1 MSFLKDHLERIIDT
15 YEGHPPLPG
24 FLRNYFRAY
33 PKLGSR
39 DRRAL
44 SEAAFL
50 YYRCKSFYLD
60 VSSAMEVVTYGYL
73 LCKSTNVFL
82 GKMLQPH
89 LEDKRKDFIEPNI
102 VTSIQSPLSPSI
114 AQQHWLRSMWQQP
127 QLFIR
132 IRKESAHVFALLE
145 QQNIPYVV
153 TTIEGNNEQDC
164 IMLDNGT
171 AIDKLLPEDAYTVQD
186 WASQASMYQLMKV
199 AKQPATV
206 WDVCSGAGGKSI
218 LLKDKLPSFSLLASD
233 IRETIL
239 HNLKMRFRLY
249 GLHKTKTIVV
259 NSADIMAVTAG
270 IGTQK
275 FDLVL
280 CDVPCSGSGTWARTP
295 EQFHFFKDEQLRKF
309 EELQYPIVY
318 NASKHIADGGILA
331 YVTCSIF
338 KQENEDVVD
347 RLLHNTDLELIHQ
360 QVINGIEQKAD
371 CMFIA
376 IFRKALADN

>member
-1 MSFLKDHLERIIDT
+1 MSFLKDHLERIITT
-15 YEGHPPLPG
+15 YEGHPPLAG

-39 DRRAL
+39 DRKAL
-44 SEAAFL
+44 SEASFL
-50 YYRCKSFYLD
+50 YYRCKSFYPE
-60 VSSAMEVVTYGYL
+60 VPSVMEVITNGYL
-73 LCKSTNVFL
+73 LCKSTNAFL
-82 GKMLQPH
+82 GKMLKPY
-89 LEDKRKDFIEPNI
+89 LEDKAQDFTEPGI
-102 VTSIQSPLSPSI
+102 TTSIRSPLSSSI
-114 AQQHWLRSMWQQP
+114 SQQYWLRSMWQQP

-132 IRKESAHVFALLE
+132 IRKEQDRTLALL
-145 QQNIPYVV
+145 QQHNIPYTVAF
-153 TTIEGNNEQDC
+153 IEGNNDRDC

-171 AIDKLLPEDAYTVQD
+171 AIDKLLPEEVYAVQD
-186 WASQASMYQLMKV
+186 WASQASMYQLMAV
-199 AKQPATV
+199 AKNPSTV

-218 LLKDKLPSFSLLASD
+218 LLKDKLPPFNLLASD

-249 GLHKTKTIVV
+249 GLDKTRTIVV
-259 NSADIMAVTAG
+259 NSADANAVAVT
-270 IGTQK
+270 IGSQK

-280 CDVPCSGSGTWARTP
+280 CDVPCSGSGTWSRTP
-295 EQFHFFKDEQLRKF
+295 EQFHFFKDEHLKKF

-318 NASKHIADGGILA
+318 NASKHLANGGILA

-338 KQENEDVVD
+338 KQENEDVVA
-347 RLLHNTDLELIHQ
+347 RLLNNTDLELVQQ

-376 IFRKALADN
+376 VFRKI

>member
-15 YEGHPPLPG
+15 YEGHPPLSG
-24 FLRNYFRAY
+24 FLRSYFRAY

-50 YYRCKSFYLD
+50 YYRCKSFYRN
-60 VSSAMEVVTYGYL
+60 VTSAMEVIAYGYL

-82 GKMLQPH
+82 SKMLQPY
-89 LEDKRKDFIEPNI
+89 LEDKLQNFIEPDI

-114 AQQHWLRSMWQQP
+114 SLQHWLKSMWQQP

-132 IRKESAHVFALLE
+132 IRKDRDHVFALLE
-145 QQNIPYVV
+145 QQNIPYTVIA
-153 TTIEGNNEQDC
+153 IEGNSEQDC
-164 IMLDNGT
+164 TMLDNGT
-171 AIDKLLPEDAYTVQD
+171 AIDKVLPEDVYAVQD
-186 WASQASMYQLMKV
+186 WASQATMYQLMRV
-199 AKQPATV
+199 AKQLSTV

-239 HNLKMRFRLY
+239 HNLKIRFRLY
-249 GLHKTKTIVV
+249 GLHKTKTLVI
-259 NSADIMAVTAG
+259 NSADTEVVEAK
-270 IGTQK
+270 IGSQK

-280 CDVPCSGSGTWARTP
+280 CDVPCSGSGTWSRTP
-295 EQFHFFKDEQLRKF
+295 EQFHFFKDVQLRKF

-318 NASKHIADGGILA
+318 NASKHVADGGTLA

-338 KQENEDVVD
+338 KQENEDVVGK
-347 RLLHNTDLELIHQ
+347 LLSNTNLELIHQ
-360 QVINGIEQKAD
+360 QIIDGIEQKAD
-371 CMFIA
+371 CMFVA
-376 IFRKALADN
+376 IFRKC

>member
-15 YEGHPPLPG
+15 YEGHPPLAG
-24 FLRNYFRAY
+24 FLRSYFRAY

-39 DRRAL
+39 DRKAL
-44 SEAAFL
+44 SEASFL
-50 YYRCKSFYLD
+50 YYRCKSFYRD
-60 VSSAMEVVTYGYL
+60 VSSAMEVVANGYL
-73 LCKSTNVFL
+73 LCKSTNAFL
-82 GKMLQPH
+82 GKMLKPY
-89 LEDKRKDFIEPNI
+89 LEDKERDFREPSI
-102 VTSIQSPLSPSI
+102 TTSIQSPLSPSI
-114 AQQHWLRSMWQQP
+114 TQQYWLRSMWQQP

-132 IRKESAHVFALLE
+132 IRKEQDSTLALL
-145 QQNIPYVV
+145 QQHNIPYTVAF
-153 TTIEGNNEQDC
+153 IEGNNDGDC

-171 AIDKLLPEDAYTVQD
+171 AIDKLLPEEVYAVQD
-186 WASQASMYQLMKV
+186 WASQASMYQLTEV
-199 AKQPATV
+199 AKNPSTV

-218 LLKDKLPSFSLLASD
+218 LLKDKLPPFSLLASD

-259 NSADIMAVTAG
+259 NSADATVVATT
-270 IGTQK
+270 IGSQK

-280 CDVPCSGSGTWARTP
+280 CDVPCSGSGTWSRTP
-295 EQFHFFKDEQLRKF
+295 EQFHFFKDEHLKKF

-318 NASKHIADGGILA
+318 NASKHLADGGILA

-338 KQENEDVVD
+338 KQENEDVVA
-347 RLLHNTDLELIHQ
+347 RLLSNTDLELVQQ

-371 CMFIA
+371 CMFIG
-376 IFRKALADN
+376 IFRKV

>member
-15 YEGHPPLPG
+15 YEGHPPLSG
-24 FLRNYFRAY
+24 FLRSYFRAY

-50 YYRCKSFYLD
+50 YYRCKSFYRN
-60 VSSAMEVVTYGYL
+60 VTSAMEVIAYGYL

-82 GKMLQPH
+82 SKMLQPY
-89 LEDKRKDFIEPNI
+89 LEDKLQNFIEPDI

-114 AQQHWLRSMWQQP
+114 SLQHWLKSMWQQP

-132 IRKESAHVFALLE
+132 IRKDRDHVFALLE
-145 QQNIPYVV
+145 QQNIPYTVIA
-153 TTIEGNNEQDC
+153 IEGNSEQDC
-164 IMLDNGT
+164 TMLDNGT
-171 AIDKLLPEDAYTVQD
+171 AIDKVLPEDVYAVQD
-186 WASQASMYQLMKV
+186 WASQATMYQLMRV
-199 AKQPATV
+199 AKQLSTV

-239 HNLKMRFRLY
+239 HNLKIRFRLY
-249 GLHKTKTIVV
+249 GLHKTKTLVI
-259 NSADIMAVTAG
+259 NSADTEVVEAK
-270 IGTQK
+270 IGSQK

-280 CDVPCSGSGTWARTP
+280 CDVPCSGSGTWSRTP
-295 EQFHFFKDEQLRKF
+295 EQFHFFKDVQLRKF

-318 NASKHIADGGILA
+318 NASKHVADGGTLA

-338 KQENEDVVD
+338 KQENEDVVGK
-347 RLLHNTDLELIHQ
+347 LLSNTNLETDSSTDH
-360 QVINGIEQKAD
+360 
-371 CMFIA
+371 
-376 IFRKALADN
+376 